1 MLRFGLFAL
10 LFPALLSAAE
20 LSDQAAEI
28 LKQNCFACHGA
39 ALQMSKL
46 DLRTR
51 ESVLRGGE
59 RGPAIVPHNVRT
71 SLLYR
76 FVSHREKP
84 EMPPGGK
91 LTDEEIDTLRR
102 WIVAGG
108 DLGTLTPEELD
119 QKAALARLEA
129 RPISDKERSFWSFR
143 SPARPKTPVV
153 DEMPSDGSVIDAF
166 LLAALNGKGFTSS
179 PRADKRTLVR
189 RAYLDLIG
197 LPPGPEQVAAFLKDD
212 SADAWPRLIDHLLAS
227 PHYGERWA
235 RHWLDLA
242 RYADSGGFERDF
254 DWPQMWRYRDYVV
267 DAFNNDKPYNRFV
280 LEQVAGD
287 EIAPDSPESNIATGF
302 LRLGPDNNMK
312 NELTRMDEL
321 DDILATTNLTFLG
334 MTVQCAR
341 CHNHKFDPI
350 AQQDYYRMQAVFFST
365 KLTDYPLVDEETVR
379 AHEAEQKRI
388 DDLQQP
394 VKDRQTAL
402 LKPYRDRLLEE
413 LIAKQPDYIQH
424 AWNTPP
430 GERTEGQRLN
440 VRQLEHTF
448 ESEYSDD
455 KKVLPQA
462 TAEDKQQHARLQE
475 QIDALKERRPE
486 PYPTAMT
493 IGEEGREA
501 FPSYFLHRGSV
512 GNKGSVMAP
521 GILRVA
527 SRGEPE
533 FHPAPEEAKS
543 SYRRKVFAEWTASSD
558 NPLTARVMVNRLWQH
573 HFEEGLVRTPSNFG
587 STGQPP
593 THPELLDWLAVEFVE
608 SGWSIKHMH
617 RLMMTSAAYRMR
629 SADIEANVA
638 VDPENRLIWRM
649 PRQRLEAEIL
659 RDSILTVAG
668 TLDRTIGGKSVFPYI
683 DPDLFQSSTD
693 RTWPGLPDDDPA
705 TWRRSLYVFSKR
717 TIRYPLFEA
726 FDQPDMITSVDR
738 RNRSTVAPQALLL
751 MNNRFIN
758 MQAELFAA
766 RVRNEAGT
774 NPNDQVGRAFE
785 LALARPPTDYEG
797 ARAGAFVRG
806 NPEEGLADLCRTL
819 FNLNE
824 FAYLQ

>member
-1 MLRFGLFAL
+1 MLRLGLFAL

-28 LKQNCFACHGA
+28 LKQNCLACHGA

-108 DLGTLTPEELD
+108 DLGTLTPDELD
-119 QKAALARLEA
+119 KKAALAKLEA

-143 SPARPKTPVV
+143 SPARSETPVV

-166 LLAALNGKGFTSS
+166 LLAALNGKGLTSS

-242 RYADSGGFERDF
+242 RYADSGGFERDY

-267 DAFNNDKPYNRFV
+267 DSFNNDKPYNRFV
-280 LEQVAGD
+280 FEQIAGD
-287 EIAPDSPESNIATGF
+287 EIAPDSAEANIATGF

-379 AHEAEQKRI
+379 AHETEQKRI

-394 VKDRQTAL
+394 FKDRQTAL

-430 GERTEGQRLN
+430 DERTEGQRLN

-475 QIDALKERRPE
+475 QIDALKEQRPE

-543 SYRRKVFAEWTASSD
+543 SYRRKVFAEWTASSE

-573 HFEEGLVRTPSNFG
+573 HFGEGIVRTPSNFG

-617 RLMMTSAAYRMR
+617 RLMMTSAAYRLR

-638 VDPENRLIWRM
+638 VDPENRLVWRM

-683 DPDLFQSSTD
+683 DPDLFQSSTE
-693 RTWPGLPDDDPA
+693 RTWPGRPDDDPA
-705 TWRRSLYVFSKR
+705 TWRRSLYVFRSAR
-717 TIRYPLFEA
+717 SATRCSRPL
-726 FDQPDMITSVDR
+726 I
-738 RNRSTVAPQALLL
+738 NR
-751 MNNRFIN
+751 I
-758 MQAELFAA
+758 
-766 RVRNEAGT
+766 
-774 NPNDQVGRAFE
+774 
-785 LALARPPTDYEG
+785 
-797 ARAGAFVRG
+797 
-806 NPEEGLADLCRTL
+806 
-819 FNLNE
+819 
-824 FAYLQ
+824 

>member
-1 MLRFGLFAL
+1 MVRFGLIAL
-10 LFPALLSAAE
+10 LLPALLGAAE
-20 LSDQAAEI
+20 LADQVSAI
-28 LKQNCFACHGA
+28 LKQNCLACHGA
-39 ALQMSKL
+39 ALRMSKL

-59 RGPAIVPHNVRT
+59 RGPAIIPHNPGR
-71 SLLYR
+71 SLLYK
-76 FVSHREKP
+76 FVSHQEKP

-91 LTDEEIDTLRR
+91 LTDEEVDTLRR

-108 DLGTLTPEELD
+108 DLGALTAEELD
-119 QKAALARLEA
+119 KKTALAKLEA
-129 RPISDKERSFWSFR
+129 RPITDEERTFWSFR
-143 SPARPKTPVV
+143 SPVKPEVPAVEGFLPGANTV
-153 DEMPSDGSVIDAF
+153 DVF
-166 LLAALNGKGFTSS
+166 LQAALNKKHLT
-179 PRADKRTLVR
+179 PAPPADKRTLVR

-197 LPPGPEQVAAFLKDD
+197 LPPSPEQVTAFVHD
-212 SADAWPRLIDHLLAS
+212 SRPDAWPRFIDQLLDS

-267 DAFNNDKPYNRFV
+267 DAFNNDKPYDRFV
-280 LEQVAGD
+280 LEQIAGD
-287 EIAPDSPESNIATGF
+287 EIAPDSPEANIATAF

-365 KLTDYPLVDEETVR
+365 KLTDYPLVDEEAVR

-394 VKDRQTAL
+394 FKDKQKAL
-402 LKPYRDRLLEE
+402 LKPHRDELMAE
-413 LIAKQPDYIQH
+413 LIAKQPDYIQE
-424 AWNTPP
+424 AWQLPAA
-430 GERTEGQRLN
+430 ERTEGQRLN
-440 VRQLEHTF
+440 VRQIEHTF
-448 ESEYSDD
+448 EHEYKED
-455 KKVLPQA
+455 KNVLPRA
-462 TAEDKQQHARLQE
+462 AAEQKQQYAKLQE
-475 QIDALKERRPE
+475 RIDTLDATRPE

-501 FPSYFLHRGSV
+501 FPSYFLHRGSI
-512 GNKGSVMAP
+512 GGKGSVMAP

-533 FHPAPEEAKS
+533 FQPAPEDAKS
-543 SYRRKVFAEWTASSD
+543 SHRRRVFGEWVASSE

-573 HFEEGLVRTPSNFG
+573 HFGEGLVRTPSNFG
-587 STGQPP
+587 ATGQPP

-608 SGWSIKHMH
+608 NGWSIKHMH
-617 RLMMTSAAYRMR
+617 RLMMGSAAYRMQ
-629 SADIEANVA
+629 SADIEANVV
-638 VDPENRLIWRM
+638 VDPENRLLWRM
-649 PRQRLEAEIL
+649 SRQRLEAEIL

-668 TLDRTIGGKSVFPYI
+668 TLDRAVGGKGVFPYI
-683 DPDLFQSSTD
+683 DPDLFQSSTS
-693 RTWPGLPDDDPA
+693 RTWPGRPDDDRA

-758 MQAELFAA
+758 MQAELFAE
-766 RVRNEAGT
+766 RVRREAGA
-774 NPNDQVGRAFE
+774 DIGGQVERAFE
-785 LALARPPTDYEG
+785 LALARPPSVYESDK
-797 ARAGAFVRG
+797 AREFVAG
-806 NPEEGLADLCRTL
+806 NDEGLADLCRTL

>member
-1 MLRFGLFAL
+1 MLRFRLFAL
-10 LFPALLSAAE
+10 LFPALLGAGE
-20 LSDQAAEI
+20 LSDQVSEI
-28 LKQNCFACHGA
+28 LKQNCLACHGA

-59 RGPAIVPHNVRT
+59 RGPAIVPHNPRG

-76 FVSHREKP
+76 FVSHRGKP

-91 LTDEEIDTLRR
+91 LSEEEIDTLRR
-102 WIVAGG
+102 WIAAGG
-108 DLGTLTPEELD
+108 DLGALTAEELD
-119 QKAALARLEA
+119 KKAALAKLEA
-129 RPISDKERSFWSFR
+129 RPISDKERGFWSFR
-143 SPARPKTPVV
+143 SPARPETPVV

-166 LLAALNGKGFTSS
+166 LLAALNGKGLTSS

-197 LPPGPEQVAAFLKDD
+197 LPPGPEQVAAFINDT
-212 SADAWPRLIDHLLAS
+212 SPEAWSRLIDQLLDSA
-227 PHYGERWA
+227 HYGERWA

-242 RYADSGGFERDF
+242 RYADSGGFERDY

-280 LEQVAGD
+280 LEQIAGD
-287 EIAPDSPESNIATGF
+287 EIAPASPEANIATAF

-365 KLTDYPLVDEETVR
+365 KLTDYPLVDEEAVR

-394 VKDRQTAL
+394 FKDKQKAL
-402 LKPYRDRLLEE
+402 LKPHRDELMAE
-413 LIAKQPDYIQH
+413 LIAKQPDYIQE
-424 AWNTPP
+424 AWQLPAA
-430 GERTEGQRLN
+430 ERTEGQRLN
-440 VRQLEHTF
+440 VRQIEHTF
-448 ESEYSDD
+448 EHEYKED
-455 KKVLPQA
+455 KNVLPRA
-462 TAEDKQQHARLQE
+462 DAEQKQQYAKLQE
-475 QIDALKERRPE
+475 RIDTLDATRPE

-501 FPSYFLHRGSV
+501 FPSYFLHRGSI
-512 GNKGSVMAP
+512 GGKGSVMAP

-533 FHPAPEEAKS
+533 FQPAPEDAKS
-543 SYRRKVFAEWTASSD
+543 SHRRKAFAEWVASPE

-573 HFEEGLVRTPSNFG
+573 HFGEGIVRTPSNFG
-587 STGQPP
+587 AMGQRP
-593 THPELLDWLAVEFVE
+593 THPELLDWLAVEFVN
-608 SGWSIKHMH
+608 SGWSVKHMH
-617 RLMMTSAAYRMR
+617 RLVMNSAAYRMQ

-638 VDPENRLIWRM
+638 SDPENRLVWRM
-649 PRQRLEAEIL
+649 PRQRLDAEIL

-668 TLDRTIGGKSVFPYI
+668 ALDRTVGGKGVFPYI
-683 DPDLFQSSTD
+683 DPDLFQSSTS
-693 RTWPGLPDDDPA
+693 RTWPGRPDDDPA

-758 MQAELFAA
+758 MQAELFAE
-766 RVRNEAGT
+766 RVRREAGA
-774 NPNDQVGRAFE
+774 DIGGQVERAFE
-785 LALARPPTDYEG
+785 LALARPPSVYESDK
-797 ARAGAFVRG
+797 AREFVAGNAD
-806 NPEEGLADLCRTL
+806 GLSDLCRTL

-824 FAYLQ
+824 FAYVQ

>member
-1 MLRFGLFAL
+1 MLRFGLIAL
-10 LFPALLSAAE
+10 LLPALLGAAE
-20 LSDQAAEI
+20 LSDQVSEI
-28 LKQNCFACHGA
+28 LKQNCLACHGA

-51 ESVLRGGE
+51 DSVLRGGE
-59 RGPAIVPHNVRT
+59 RGPAIIPHNPKR
-71 SLLYR
+71 SLLYK
-76 FVSHREKP
+76 FVSHEMKP

-91 LTDEEIDTLRR
+91 LSEGEIDTLRR

-108 DLGTLTPEELD
+108 NLGTLTAEQLD
-119 QKAALARLEA
+119 KKAALAKLEQ
-129 RPISDKERSFWSFR
+129 RPISDEERGFWSFR
-143 SPARPKTPVV
+143 SPARPETP
-153 DEMPSDGSVIDAF
+153 DADGMPSEGAIDAF
-166 LLAALNGKGFTSS
+166 LAASLNEKGLKPS
-179 PRADKRTLVR
+179 PRADKLTLVR

-197 LPPGPEQVAAFLKDD
+197 LPPSPEQVEAFLNDD
-212 SADAWPRLIDHLLAS
+212 SADAWPRLVDQLLAS

-267 DAFNNDKPYNRFV
+267 DAFNNDKPYDRFV
-280 LEQVAGD
+280 LEQIAGD
-287 EIAPDSPESNIATGF
+287 EVAPDSAEANIATGF

-365 KLTDYPLVDEETVR
+365 KLTDYPLVDEEAVR
-379 AHEAEQKRI
+379 AHEAEQEGI
-388 DDLQQP
+388 DDLEQP
-394 VKDRQTAL
+394 LKDRQKAL
-402 LKPYRDRLLEE
+402 LKPYRDQIFEE
-413 LIAKQPDYIQH
+413 FIAKQPDYIQL
-424 AWNTPP
+424 AWKTPA

-440 VRQLEHTF
+440 VRQLEQTF
-448 ESEYSDD
+448 KMDYGKDE
-455 KKVLPQA
+455 KVLPRA
-462 TAEDKQQHARLQE
+462 STEDKEQHARLE
-475 QIDALKERRPE
+475 KQIDAFEKQRPE
-486 PYPTAMT
+486 PYPAAST

-512 GNKGSVMAP
+512 GNKGSVMEP

-533 FHPAPEEAKS
+533 FQPAPENAKS
-543 SYRRKVFAEWTASSD
+543 SYRRKVFGKWVASSD

-573 HFEEGLVRTPSNFG
+573 HFGEGIVRTPSNFG

-593 THPELLDWLAVEFVE
+593 THSGLLDWLAIEFVE
-608 SGWSIKHMH
+608 SGWSGKHMH
-617 RLMMTSAAYRMR
+617 RLMMNSTAYRMQ
-629 SADIEANVA
+629 SEDVEANVA
-638 VDPENRLIWRM
+638 VDPENRLVWRM

-668 TLDRTIGGKSVFPYI
+668 TLDRKVGGPGVFPYI
-683 DPDLFQSSTD
+683 DPDLFQSSTS
-693 RTWPGLPDDDPA
+693 RTWPGRPDDDRT

-758 MQAELFAA
+758 MQAELFAE
-766 RVRNEAGT
+766 RVRREAGA
-774 NPNDQVGRAFE
+774 DVEGQVERAFE
-785 LALARPPTDYEG
+785 LALARPPGKYESDK
-797 ARAGAFVRG
+797 ARKFVAA
-806 NPEEGLADLCRTL
+806 NADGLADLCRTL

>member
-1 MLRFGLFAL
+1 MLRFRLFAL
-10 LFPALLSAAE
+10 LFPALLGAGE
-20 LSDQAAEI
+20 LSDQVSEI
-28 LKQNCFACHGA
+28 LKQNCLACHGA

-59 RGPAIVPHNVRT
+59 RGPAIVPHNPRG

-76 FVSHREKP
+76 FVSHRGKP

-91 LTDEEIDTLRR
+91 LSEEEIDTLRR
-102 WIVAGG
+102 WIAAGG
-108 DLGTLTPEELD
+108 DLGALTAEELD
-119 QKAALARLEA
+119 KKAALAKLEA
-129 RPISDKERSFWSFR
+129 RPISDKERGFWSFR
-143 SPARPKTPVV
+143 SPARPETPVV

-166 LLAALNGKGFTSS
+166 LLAALNGKGLTSS

-197 LPPGPEQVAAFLKDD
+197 LPPGPEQVAAFINDT
-212 SADAWPRLIDHLLAS
+212 SPEAWSRLIDQLLDSA
-227 PHYGERWA
+227 HYGERWA

-242 RYADSGGFERDF
+242 RYADSGGFERDY

-280 LEQVAGD
+280 LEQIAGD
-287 EIAPDSPESNIATGF
+287 EIAPASPEANIATAF

-365 KLTDYPLVDEETVR
+365 KLTDYPLVDEEAVR

-394 VKDRQTAL
+394 FKDKQKAL
-402 LKPYRDRLLEE
+402 LKPHRDELMAE
-413 LIAKQPDYIQH
+413 LIAKQPDYIQE
-424 AWNTPP
+424 AWQLPAA
-430 GERTEGQRLN
+430 ERTEGQRLN
-440 VRQLEHTF
+440 VRQIEHTF
-448 ESEYSDD
+448 EHEYKED
-455 KKVLPQA
+455 KNVLPRA
-462 TAEDKQQHARLQE
+462 DAEQKQQYAKLQE
-475 QIDALKERRPE
+475 RIDTLDATRPE

-501 FPSYFLHRGSV
+501 FPSYFLHRGSI
-512 GNKGSVMAP
+512 GDKGSVMAP

-533 FHPAPEEAKS
+533 FQPAPEDAKS
-543 SYRRKVFAEWTASSD
+543 SHRRKAFAEWVASPE

-573 HFEEGLVRTPSNFG
+573 HFGEGIVRTPSNFG
-587 STGQPP
+587 AMGQRP
-593 THPELLDWLAVEFVE
+593 THPELLDWLAVEFVN
-608 SGWSIKHMH
+608 SGWSVKHMH
-617 RLMMTSAAYRMR
+617 RLVMNSAAYRMQ

-638 VDPENRLIWRM
+638 SDPENRLVWRM
-649 PRQRLEAEIL
+649 PRQRLNAEIL

-668 TLDRTIGGKSVFPYI
+668 ALDRTVGGKGVFPYI
-683 DPDLFQSSTD
+683 DPDLFQSSTS
-693 RTWPGLPDDDPA
+693 RTWPGRPDDDPA

-758 MQAELFAA
+758 MQAELFAE
-766 RVRNEAGT
+766 RVRREAGA
-774 NPNDQVGRAFE
+774 DIGGQVERAFE
-785 LALARPPTDYEG
+785 LALARPPSVYESDK
-797 ARAGAFVRG
+797 AREFVAGNAD
-806 NPEEGLADLCRTL
+806 GLSDLCRTL

-824 FAYLQ
+824 FAYVQ

>member
-1 MLRFGLFAL
+1 MLRFGLIAL
-10 LFPALLSAAE
+10 LLPALLGAAE
-20 LSDQAAEI
+20 LADQVSAI
-28 LKQNCFACHGA
+28 LKQNCLACHGA
-39 ALQMSKL
+39 ALRMSKL

-59 RGPAIVPHNVRT
+59 RGPAIIPHNPGR
-71 SLLYR
+71 SLLYK
-76 FVSHREKP
+76 FVSHQEKP

-91 LTDEEIDTLRR
+91 LTDEEVDTLRR

-119 QKAALARLEA
+119 KKTALAKLEA
-129 RPISDKERSFWSFR
+129 RPISDEERSFWSFR
-143 SPARPKTPVV
+143 SPVKPEIPVV
-153 DEMPSDGSVIDAF
+153 EGF
-166 LLAALNGKGFTSS
+166 LPGANTVDLFLRAALNQEDLT
-179 PRADKRTLVR
+179 PAPPADKRTLVR

-197 LPPGPEQVAAFLKDD
+197 LPPSPEQVTAFVHD
-212 SADAWPRLIDHLLAS
+212 SRPDAWPRLIDQLLAS

-267 DAFNNDKPYNRFV
+267 DAFNNDKPYDRFV
-280 LEQVAGD
+280 LEQIAGD
-287 EIAPDSPESNIATGF
+287 EIAPDSPEANIATGF

-365 KLTDYPLVDEETVR
+365 KLADYPLVDADAVR
-379 AHEAEQKRI
+379 AHKSEQKRI

-394 VKDRQTAL
+394 FKDKQKAL
-402 LKPYRDRLLEE
+402 LKPHRDELMAE
-413 LIAKQPDYIQH
+413 LIAKQPDYIQE
-424 AWNTPP
+424 AWRLPAA
-430 GERTEGQRLN
+430 ERTEGQRLN
-440 VRQLEHTF
+440 VRQIEHTF
-448 ESEYSDD
+448 EHEYKDD
-455 KKVLPQA
+455 KNVLPRA
-462 TAEDKQQHARLQE
+462 DAEQKQQYAKLQE
-475 QIDALKERRPE
+475 QIDTLDATRPE

-501 FPSYFLHRGSV
+501 FPSYFLHRGSI
-512 GNKGSVMAP
+512 GSKGSVMAP

-533 FHPAPEEAKS
+533 FQPAPEDAKS
-543 SYRRKVFAEWTASSD
+543 SHRRRVFGEWVASSE

-573 HFEEGLVRTPSNFG
+573 HFGEGLVRTPSNFG
-587 STGQPP
+587 VTGQPP

-617 RLMMTSAAYRMR
+617 RLMMASAAYRMQ
-629 SADIEANVA
+629 SADVEANVA
-638 VDPENRLIWRM
+638 VDPENHLLWRM
-649 PRQRLEAEIL
+649 SRQRLEAEIL

-668 TLDRTIGGKSVFPYI
+668 TLDRAVGGKGVFPYI
-683 DPDLFQSSTD
+683 DPDLFQSSTS
-693 RTWPGLPDDDPA
+693 RTWPGRPDDDPA

-758 MQAELFAA
+758 MQAELFAE
-766 RVRNEAGT
+766 RVRREAGAGVGE
-774 NPNDQVGRAFE
+774 QVEHAFE
-785 LALARPPTDYEG
+785 LALARLPTDYESDKV
-797 ARAGAFVRG
+797 RKFVDG
-806 NPEEGLADLCRTL
+806 NADGLADLCRTL

>member
-39 ALQMSKL
+39 ALKMSKL

-71 SLLYR
+71 SLLYK
-76 FVSHREKP
+76 FVSHQEKP
-84 EMPPGGK
+84 EMPPGGR

-119 QKAALARLEA
+119 KKAALAKLEA

-143 SPARPKTPVV
+143 SPARPETPVV

-166 LLAALNGKGFTSS
+166 LLAALNRKGLTSS

-197 LPPGPEQVAAFLKDD
+197 LPPGLEQVAAFLKDD
-212 SADAWPRLIDHLLAS
+212 SADAWPRLIDHLLDS

-242 RYADSGGFERDF
+242 RYADSGGFERDY
-254 DWPQMWRYRDYVV
+254 DWPQMWRYRNYVV
-267 DAFNNDKPYNRFV
+267 DSFNNDKPYNRFV
-280 LEQVAGD
+280 LEQIAGD
-287 EIAPDSPESNIATGF
+287 EIAPDSPEANIATGF
-302 LRLGPDNNMK
+302 LRLGPDNNLK

-388 DDLQQP
+388 DDRQQP
-394 VKDRQTAL
+394 FKDTQAVL

-430 GERTEGQRLN
+430 AERTEGQRLN

-448 ESEYSDD
+448 ESEYRDD
-455 KKVLPQA
+455 KKVLPKA

-512 GNKGSVMAP
+512 GNKGSLMAP

-533 FHPAPEEAKS
+533 FHAAPEEAKS
-543 SYRRKVFAEWTASSD
+543 SYRRKVFAEWTASSE

-573 HFEEGLVRTPSNFG
+573 HFGEGLVRTPSNFG

-629 SADIEANVA
+629 SADIETNVA
-638 VDPENRLIWRM
+638 ADPDNRLVWRM

-693 RTWPGLPDDDPA
+693 RTWPGRPDDDPA

-797 ARAGAFVRG
+797 ARAGAFVRD
-806 NPEEGLADLCRTL
+806 NSEEGLADLCRTL